1 MNLKLTPNCKETQ
14 VFVKV
19 FVASVQPKRCFSSS
33 VGEDY
38 AKSEH
43 PSHTTIGTW
52 TRRVWM

>member
-1 MNLKLTPNCKETQ
+1 MNLKLTPNCKEPQ

-52 TRRVWM
+52 TRCVWM